1 VRQGGS
7 HVQVVKTR
15 GPSTRAILLVM
26 KRPAWIALGMTATA
40 LAFAS
45 PPSASASARPSK
57 APIEVTAGTPAPP
70 AAASP
75 EVAAGA
81 PTAPAVAAPETVSGS
96 RCTPGARTLAP
107 SGERVYP
114 ETGNGGYTSVHTEV
128 NLRYSAA
135 TNRFLSGNHVALT
148 ASATQCLSSLT
159 LDLEPTALGAGH
171 PELSVASVTV
181 DGKPAAFSF
190 VQPTY
195 PGDPLGPED
204 PDPRAHE
211 ASQNVPVG
219 GPQDNPLPPA
229 CSPELR
235 SEGAPPD
242 SRDGAQCPANK
253 LLITPRR
260 PIAASATFLV
270 DVAYTGRPGVHKD
283 ANGEAE
289 GWFRAPGGGLVATE
303 PIGAR
308 AWMPLN
314 DYPTAKPTYSF
325 HETVETG
332 KVALA
337 NGVLQG
343 VTRNPPDSDFPAG
356 SATWNWESGA
366 PVASYLVQS
375 SIGNYSLSSRVGAE
389 GVTYYQAQDE
399 GIPPAKR
406 AHNAAILDQ
415 QEEATTFESL
425 FNGPYPFASDGAVVG
440 SPSVAFEEEMQT
452 MISFNEGVVELPILW
467 HENMHQWWGDNVSE
481 SSYETTFFKE
491 GLAEWMESYVFP
503 ARALKG
509 GEFEQALIATF
520 DAAYANGGG
529 YWTIAPSRPFAYT
542 LFSSSATYERP
553 AAAYEALRRILGP
566 HGFDA
571 VLQKVQHDFGAAN
584 ISEPQLEAAFAEA
597 LPNQSPGCRA
607 RLGRFFGEWFDT
619 AYAPGGG
626 AQRPQITGPGLDGTN
641 FYGAVAG
648 CPRQG

>member
-1 VRQGGS
+1 
-7 HVQVVKTR
+7 
-15 GPSTRAILLVM
+15 
-26 KRPAWIALGMTATA
+26 MTAAA
-40 LAFAS
+40 LALAS
-45 PPSASASARPSK
+45 PASARPSK
-57 APIEVTAGTPAPP
+57 ALTEAPSTPAPSAAAP
-70 AAASP
+70 TEAASGTPVTPSAASP
-75 EVAAGA
+75 EAA
-81 PTAPAVAAPETVSGS
+81 SGG
-96 RCTPGARTLAP
+96 RCTPGAHTLAHY
-107 SGERVYP
+107 GERVYP
-114 ETGNGGYTSVHTEV
+114 ETGNGGYTSVHTDV
-128 NLRYSAA
+128 DLRYSAA
-135 TNRFLSGNHVALT
+135 TNRFLPGNHVALT

-159 LDLEPTALGAGH
+159 LDLEPTAVGSGH
-171 PELSVASVTV
+171 PELSVVSVTV
-181 DGKPAAFSF
+181 DGKPASFSF

-219 GPQDNPLPPA
+219 GPQENSLPPA

-235 SEGAPPD
+235 AEGAPLD
-242 SRDGAQCPANK
+242 SRDGTQCPADK

-260 PIAASATFLV
+260 PIPASATFVV
-270 DVAYTGRPGVHKD
+270 DVAYTGRPGLHKD

-303 PIGAR
+303 PIGAS

-325 HETVETG
+325 HETVEAG
-332 KVALA
+332 KVAIA
-337 NGVLQG
+337 NGVFQG
-343 VTRNPPDSDFPAG
+343 AMRNPPDPDFPRG
-356 SATWNWESGA
+356 SATWNWESLA

-375 SIGNYSLSSRVGAE
+375 SVGNYSLSSHVGAE

-415 QEEATTFESL
+415 QEEITSFESL

-440 SPSVAFEEEMQT
+440 SPSVAFEEEMQS

-481 SSYETTFFKE
+481 AGYEMTFFKE

-509 GEFEQALIATF
+509 GEFEQSLIATF
-520 DAAYANGGG
+520 DRAYANGGS
-529 YWTIAPSRPFAYT
+529 YWTVAPSQPYAYT
-542 LFSSSATYERP
+542 LFAGPPTYERP

-571 VLQKVQHDFGAAN
+571 VLQKVQSDFRGAN
-584 ISEPQLEAAFAEA
+584 ISEPQLEAAFTEA
-597 LPNQSPGCRA
+597 LPNQSAGCRA
-607 RLGRFFGEWFDT
+607 RLAQFFHEWFDT

-626 AQRPQITGPGLDGTN
+626 AQRPQITGPGLDGTD
-641 FYGAVAG
+641 FYGAAGG
-648 CPRQG
+648 CPRHA